1 LNHAE
6 QADNFKPQ
14 DVWIVFVQFIFWPS
28 KLLQLPRGMK
38 CFARRRGPG
47 IMPAKGVFG
56 WMTGGDLFA
65 RQTV

>member
-1 LNHAE
+1 
-6 QADNFKPQ
+6 
-14 DVWIVFVQFIFWPS
+14 VWIVFVQFIFWPS

-47 IMPAKGVFG
+47 FMPAQGVFG

-65 RQTV
+65 RQIV